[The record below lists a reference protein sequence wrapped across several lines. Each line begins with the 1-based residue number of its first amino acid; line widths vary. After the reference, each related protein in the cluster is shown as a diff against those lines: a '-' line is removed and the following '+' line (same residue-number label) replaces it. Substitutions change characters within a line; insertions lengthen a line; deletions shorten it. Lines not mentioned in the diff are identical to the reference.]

1 MSTSDEYKKG
11 KELLNDQVEL
21 AGVLDNAFKS
31 MAANIQVAFE
41 EVAESLEGVN
51 TVGQKIAK
59 SYERDIVGSIKKM
72 NGGLEQNIALQLK
85 INKGTNVQK
94 ELDQKIDSL
103 RVKAKLTLEKINQ
116 ENGLSNEQKKELR
129 KQLLGQFI
137 DEKKNLELL
146 QKRNK
151 ESVKQKSLFDLTR
164 GSFTKFADK
173 LDESGTLSEVLNGN
187 MSDVLTSSRLAEV
200 GFAMLVKAMFS
211 ASDAINAIQKQTGL
225 SYQESRKFTGELA
238 LAAAASEKIFIT
250 SKELGKAFS
259 ELTKQTGLI
268 ADFGGDTL
276 VTQATLT
283 KQLGLSATEAGTLST
298 LARIQSKDT
307 EGVLNNTVG
316 TINALVKQSGVAV
329 NVKGIIEEIA
339 NASAAIQVSLG
350 KNPEAL
356 AAAATAAKIFGSNL
370 AEVDAIA
377 SSLLNF
383 ESSISNEL
391 EFELLT
397 GKQVN
402 LEKARLLALNND
414 IKGLSEELA
423 NDGAII
429 EAFASG
435 NRIQQEAAAK
445 AIGMSRD
452 SLAKIALQQDLNNL
466 SAEQFR
472 DTYGETTYNS
482 LQAQSASEKFADTLA
497 KVQGII
503 GDIGIVFAPIL
514 DGFAALVGYIAS
526 SKVAVTL
533 LAGAMT
539 GLAVKSIAVAISK
552 TYSAAMSMGPIGI
565 PAAIGLTAGLLATI
579 GTGVALAKADDM
591 GYGNN
596 TLVTKNKGAIMLN
609 NNDSVVAG
617 TNLLG
622 GSSGGEAIN
631 YDKMASAMSKAQI
644 NVSTKYDSF
653 SSNST
658 TANGGR
664 YQSTAKYESKFV

>member
-1 MSTSDEYKKG
+1 MPLGDGQAKQESQEIKQELSFIIDAVSSIGDKLVGAFQDAVDEAGNLNTATDVIG
-11 KELLNDQVEL
+11 KTLQRGFAADLKRTVKNAENLVNLQVKASQGLLKNSE
-21 AGVLDNAFKS
+21 
-31 MAANIQVAFE
+31 IE
-41 EVAESLEGVN
+41 
-51 TVGQKIAK
+51 
-59 SYERDIVGSIKKM
+59 
-72 NGGLEQNIALQLK
+72 
-85 INKGTNVQK
+85 
-94 ELDQKIDSL
+94 
-103 RVKAKLTLEKINQ
+103 KAKLKIQQNQ
-116 ENGLSNEQKKELR
+116 AQLDAKKLVFQNAGLKIDEEALGAQETQNK
-129 KQLLGQFI
+129 KQLAA
-137 DEKKNLELL
+137 LELIRL
-146 QKRNK
+146 NNK
-151 ESVKQKSLFDLTR
+151 ENVKQKSLFELTK

-539 GLAVKSIAVAISK
+539 GLAVKSIAVAIAK
-552 TYSAAMSMGPIGI
+552 TYAAAMSMGPIGI

>member
-1 MSTSDEYKKG
+1 MPLGDGQAKQESQEIKQELSFIIDAVSSIGDKLVGAFQDAVDEAGNLNTATDVIG
-11 KELLNDQVEL
+11 KTLQRGFAADLKRTVKNAENLVNLQVKASQGLLKNSE
-21 AGVLDNAFKS
+21 
-31 MAANIQVAFE
+31 IE
-41 EVAESLEGVN
+41 
-51 TVGQKIAK
+51 
-59 SYERDIVGSIKKM
+59 
-72 NGGLEQNIALQLK
+72 
-85 INKGTNVQK
+85 
-94 ELDQKIDSL
+94 
-103 RVKAKLTLEKINQ
+103 KAKLKIQQNQ
-116 ENGLSNEQKKELR
+116 AQLDAKKLVFQNAGLKIDEEALGAQEEQNK
-129 KQLLGQFI
+129 KQL
-137 DEKKNLELL
+137 EALELIKK
-146 QKRNK
+146 QNK

-164 GSFTKFADK
+164 GNLTKFVDK
-173 LDESGTLSEVLNGN
+173 LDESGTLSEILNGN
-187 MSDVLTSSRLAEV
+187 IGDVLTSTRLTEI
-200 GFAMLVKAMFS
+200 GMAMLVKAMFS
-211 ASDAINAIQKQTGL
+211 ASDAINNIQKQTGL

-238 LAAAASEKIFIT
+238 IAAATSGKLFIN
-250 SKELGKAFS
+250 SKELGKSFS

-276 VTQATLT
+276 TTQTTLT

-298 LARIQSKDT
+298 LARIQSNDT
-307 EGVLNNTVG
+307 EGVLKNTVG
-316 TINALVKQSGVAV
+316 TVNALVKQSGVAV
-329 NVKGIIEEIA
+329 NVKGIIEEIS

-377 SSLLNF
+377 SSLLDF

-423 NDGAII
+423 NDGSII

-452 SLAKIALQQDLNNL
+452 QLAKVALQQDLNNL

-514 DGFAALVGYIAS
+514 DGFAYLVGKIME
-526 SKVAVTL
+526 SKVAVVAL
-533 LAGAMT
+533 SAVMG
-539 GLAVKSIAVAISK
+539 GLALASITNAI
-552 TYSAAMSMGPIGI
+552 ASMFATPGIGL
-565 PAAIGLTAGLLATI
+565 AIGVAGTALLL
-579 GTGVALAKADDM
+579 GSLAKAKSTVKADDM

-596 TLVTKNKGAIMLN
+596 MLVTKNKGAIMLN
-609 NNDSVVAG
+609 NQDSVVAG

-622 GSSGGEAIN
+622 GEGGSAPID
-631 YDKMASAMSKAQI
+631 YDKMASAMSKAQVK
-644 NVSTKYDSF
+644 VSTKYDSF
-653 SSNST
+653 GANST
-658 TANGGR
+658 SANGGR
-664 YQSTAKYESKFV
+664 YQSTARYESKFA

>member
-1 MSTSDEYKKG
+1 MPLGDGQAKQESQEIKQELSFIIDAVSSIGDKLVGAFQDAVDEAGNLNTATDVIGKTLQRGFAADLKRTVKNAENLVNLQVKASQGLLKNSEIEKAKLKIQQNQAQLDAKK
-11 KELLNDQVEL
+11 LVFQN
-21 AGVLDNAFKS
+21 AGLKID
-31 MAANIQVAFE
+31 E
-41 EVAESLEGVN
+41 EALGAQE
-51 TVGQKIAK
+51 
-59 SYERDIVGSIKKM
+59 
-72 NGGLEQNIALQLK
+72 EQNI
-85 INKGTNVQK
+85 
-94 ELDQKIDSL
+94 
-103 RVKAKLTLEKINQ
+103 
-116 ENGLSNEQKKELR
+116 
-129 KQLLGQFI
+129 KQL
-137 DEKKNLELL
+137 DALELIKK
-146 QKRNK
+146 QNK

-164 GSFTKFADK
+164 GNLTKFVDK
-173 LDESGTLSEVLNGN
+173 LDESGTLSEILNGN
-187 MSDVLTSSRLAEV
+187 IGDVLTSTRLTEI
-200 GFAMLVKAMFS
+200 GMAMLVKAMFS
-211 ASDAINAIQKQTGL
+211 ASDAINNIQKQTGL

-238 LAAAASEKIFIT
+238 IAAATSGKLFIN
-250 SKELGKAFS
+250 SKELGKSFS

-276 VTQATLT
+276 TTQTTLT

-298 LARIQSKDT
+298 LARIQSNDT
-307 EGVLNNTVG
+307 EGVLKNTVG
-316 TINALVKQSGVAV
+316 TVNALVKQSGVAV
-329 NVKGIIEEIA
+329 NVKGIIEEIS

-377 SSLLNF
+377 SSLLDF

-423 NDGAII
+423 NDGSII

-452 SLAKIALQQDLNNL
+452 QLAKVALQQDLNNL

-514 DGFAALVGYIAS
+514 DGFAYLVGKIME
-526 SKVAVTL
+526 SKVAVVAL
-533 LAGAMT
+533 SAVMG
-539 GLAVKSIAVAISK
+539 GLALASITNAI
-552 TYSAAMSMGPIGI
+552 ASMFATPGIGL
-565 PAAIGLTAGLLATI
+565 AIGVAGTALLL
-579 GTGVALAKADDM
+579 GSLAKAKSTVKADDM

-596 TLVTKNKGAIMLN
+596 MLVTKNKGAIMLN

-622 GSSGGEAIN
+622 GEGGSAPID
-631 YDKMASAMSKAQI
+631 YDKMASAMSKAQVK
-644 NVSTKYDSF
+644 VSTKYDSF
-653 SSNST
+653 GANST
-658 TANGGR
+658 SANGGR
-664 YQSTAKYESKFV
+664 YQSTARYESKFV

>member
-1 MSTSDEYKKG
+1 MPLGDGQAKQESQEIKQELSFIIDAVSSIGDKLVGAFQDAVDEAGNLNTATDVIGKTLQRGFAADLKRTVKNAENLVNLQVKASQGLLKNSEIEKAKLKIQQNQAQLDAKK
-11 KELLNDQVEL
+11 LVFQN
-21 AGVLDNAFKS
+21 AGLKID
-31 MAANIQVAFE
+31 E
-41 EVAESLEGVN
+41 EALGAQE
-51 TVGQKIAK
+51 
-59 SYERDIVGSIKKM
+59 
-72 NGGLEQNIALQLK
+72 EQNI
-85 INKGTNVQK
+85 
-94 ELDQKIDSL
+94 
-103 RVKAKLTLEKINQ
+103 
-116 ENGLSNEQKKELR
+116 
-129 KQLLGQFI
+129 KQL
-137 DEKKNLELL
+137 DALELIKK
-146 QKRNK
+146 QNK

-164 GSFTKFADK
+164 GNLTKFVDK
-173 LDESGTLSEVLNGN
+173 LDESGTLSEILNGN
-187 MSDVLTSSRLAEV
+187 IGDVLTSTRLTEI
-200 GFAMLVKAMFS
+200 GMAMLVKAMFS
-211 ASDAINAIQKQTGL
+211 ASDAINNIQKQTGL

-238 LAAAASEKIFIT
+238 IAAATSGKLFIN
-250 SKELGKAFS
+250 SKELGKSFS

-276 VTQATLT
+276 TTQTTLT
-283 KQLGLSATEAGTLST
+283 KQLGLSATVAGTLST
-298 LARIQSKDT
+298 LARIQSNDT
-307 EGVLNNTVG
+307 EGVLKNTVG
-316 TINALVKQSGVAV
+316 TVNALVKQSGVAV
-329 NVKGIIEEIA
+329 NVKGIIEEIS

-377 SSLLNF
+377 SSLLDF

-423 NDGAII
+423 NDGSII

-452 SLAKIALQQDLNNL
+452 QLAKVALQQDLNNL

-514 DGFAALVGYIAS
+514 DGFAYLVGKIME
-526 SKVAVTL
+526 SKVAVVAL
-533 LAGAMT
+533 SAVMG
-539 GLAVKSIAVAISK
+539 GLALASITNAI
-552 TYSAAMSMGPIGI
+552 ASMFATPGIGL
-565 PAAIGLTAGLLATI
+565 AIGVAGTALLL
-579 GTGVALAKADDM
+579 GSLAKAKSTVKADDM

-596 TLVTKNKGAIMLN
+596 MLVTKNKGAIMLN

-622 GSSGGEAIN
+622 GEGGSAPID
-631 YDKMASAMSKAQI
+631 YDKMASAMSKAQVK
-644 NVSTKYDSF
+644 VSTKYDSF
-653 SSNST
+653 GANST
-658 TANGGR
+658 SANGGR
-664 YQSTAKYESKFV
+664 YQSTARYESKFA

>member
-1 MSTSDEYKKG
+1 MPLGDGQAKQESQEIKQELSFIIDAVSSIGDKLVGAFQDAVDEAGNLNTATDVIG
-11 KELLNDQVEL
+11 KTLQRGFAADLKRTVKNAENLVNLQVKASQGLLKNSE
-21 AGVLDNAFKS
+21 
-31 MAANIQVAFE
+31 IE
-41 EVAESLEGVN
+41 
-51 TVGQKIAK
+51 
-59 SYERDIVGSIKKM
+59 
-72 NGGLEQNIALQLK
+72 
-85 INKGTNVQK
+85 
-94 ELDQKIDSL
+94 
-103 RVKAKLTLEKINQ
+103 KAKLKIQQNQ
-116 ENGLSNEQKKELR
+116 AQLDAKKLVFQNAGLKIDEEALGAQEEQNK
-129 KQLLGQFI
+129 KQL
-137 DEKKNLELL
+137 EALELIKK
-146 QKRNK
+146 QNK

-164 GSFTKFADK
+164 GNLTKFVDK
-173 LDESGTLSEVLNGN
+173 LDESGTLSEILNGN
-187 MSDVLTSSRLAEV
+187 IGDVLTSTRLTEI
-200 GFAMLVKAMFS
+200 GMAMLVKAMFS
-211 ASDAINAIQKQTGL
+211 ASDAINNIQKQTGL

-238 LAAAASEKIFIT
+238 IAAATSGKLFIN
-250 SKELGKAFS
+250 SKELGKSFS

-276 VTQATLT
+276 TTQTTLT

-298 LARIQSKDT
+298 LARIQSNDT
-307 EGVLNNTVG
+307 EGVLKNTVG
-316 TINALVKQSGVAV
+316 TVNALVKQSGVAV
-329 NVKGIIEEIA
+329 NVKGIIEEIS

-377 SSLLNF
+377 SSLLDF

-423 NDGAII
+423 NDGSII

-452 SLAKIALQQDLNNL
+452 QLAKVALQQDLNNL

-497 KVQGII
+497 KVQGIL

-514 DGFAALVGYIAS
+514 DGFATLVGFLAES
-526 SKVAVTL
+526 RLGVATL
-533 LAGAMT
+533 ATVMG
-539 GLAVKSIAVAISK
+539 GLAVKGLISAVGSIFTAFAPLG
-552 TYSAAMSMGPIGI
+552 MFGI
-565 PAAIGLTAGLLATI
+565 PLAIAGI
-579 GTGVALAKADDM
+579 GTMYALAGKA
-591 GYGNN
+591 
-596 TLVTKNKGAIMLN
+596 KNMEDGVIGPDGGMIVSGPKGSIQLN
-609 NNDSVVAG
+609 KQDSIIAG
-617 TNLLG
+617 TNLSGGG
-622 GSSGGEAIN
+622 GSAPID
-631 YDKMASAMSKAQI
+631 YDKMASAMSKAQVK
-644 NVSTKYDSF
+644 VSTKYDSF
-653 SSNST
+653 GANST
-658 TANGGR
+658 SANGGR
-664 YQSTAKYESKFV
+664 YQSTARYESKFA

>member
-1 MSTSDEYKKG
+1 MTTNDEIKKG
-11 KELLNDQVEL
+11 NELLNDQVEL

-31 MAANIQVAFE
+31 MAANIQAAFG
-41 EVAESLEGVN
+41 EVADSLEGVD

-59 SYERDIVGSIKKM
+59 SYERDIVSSIKKM

-151 ESVKQKSLFDLTR
+151 EGQKSKSLTDLLS
-164 GSFTKFADK
+164 GSLTKYANK
-173 LDESGTLSEVLNGN
+173 LDESGTLSELLKGN
-187 MSDVLTSSRLAEV
+187 FDEVLTTTRLTEI
-200 GFAMLVKAMFS
+200 GMAMLVKAMFS
-211 ASDAINAIQKQTGL
+211 ASDAINNIQKQTGL

-238 LAAAASEKIFIT
+238 IAATNSGKLFIN
-250 SKELGKAFS
+250 SKELGKAFG

-298 LARIQSKDT
+298 LARIQSEDT
-307 EGVLNNTVG
+307 ESVLENTVG
-316 TINALVKQSGVAV
+316 TVNALVKQSGVAV

-350 KNPEAL
+350 KSPQAL
-356 AAAATAAKIFGSNL
+356 AEAATAAKIFGSNL
-370 AEVDAIA
+370 AEVDAI
-377 SSLLNF
+377 SDSLLQF
-383 ESSISNEL
+383 QSSIEAEL
-391 EFELLT
+391 KAELLT
-397 GKQVN
+397 GKQLN

-429 EAFASG
+429 EAFSTG
-435 NRIQQEAAAK
+435 NRIQQEAAAE
-445 AIGMSRD
+445 ALGMSRD
-452 SLAKIALQQDLNNL
+452 QLAKIALQQDLNNL

-497 KVQGII
+497 KIQGII
-503 GDIGIVFAPIL
+503 GDIGIAFAPIL
-514 DGFAALVGYIAS
+514 DGFASLVGFIAS
-526 SKVAVTL
+526 SKVVAAGLVGVMTTL
-533 LAGAMT
+533 AALSVAS
-539 GLAVKSIAVAISK
+539 SIANIMSSFGMVPFGIGVPLGVA
-552 TYSAAMSMGPIGI
+552 AV
-565 PAAIGLTAGLLATI
+565 AGMLATI
-579 GTGVALAKADDM
+579 GTGIALATADDM
-591 GYGNN
+591 AYGDNM
-596 TLVTKNKGAIMLN
+596 LVTKNKGAIMLN
-609 NNDSVVAG
+609 NQDSVLAG
-617 TNLLG
+617 TNLFG
-622 GSSGGEAIN
+622 GGGGAEFD
-631 YDKMASAMSKAQI
+631 YDKMASAVSKTQV

-653 SSNST
+653 SANST
-658 TANGGR
+658 SANGGR
-664 YQSTAKYESKFV
+664 YQSTARYESKFV